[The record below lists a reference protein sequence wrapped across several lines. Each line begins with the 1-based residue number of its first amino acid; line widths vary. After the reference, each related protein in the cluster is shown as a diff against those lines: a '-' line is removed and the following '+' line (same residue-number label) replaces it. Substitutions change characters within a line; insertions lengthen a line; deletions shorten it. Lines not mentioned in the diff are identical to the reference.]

1 MQQIRLWSKL
11 MGNSGWRRI
20 FVINRNTKSFLD
32 ADKEVDLEVDAE
44 ENEFLHLPSPECR
57 TQL

>member
-1 MQQIRLWSKL
+1 